1 MEAGVSTGRDRER
14 RGFGVQGQQR
24 GEAVKG
30 EEARAAATQVHCV
43 AGIAKAPA
51 NPLQTLIRHA
61 NARDGSSLAKP

>member
-1 MEAGVSTGRDRER
+1 MEAGVSTGRERER

-51 NPLQTLIRHA
+51 NPLQNPNSACKRERRVL
-61 NARDGSSLAKP
+61 AR